1 MNVTNIFLTCCK
13 INMTKFLIL
22 LGIVGW
28 ATGFAQNASI
38 PDALQVKKKYNFI
51 QFNDPALLKTLVSGL
66 QSAKTNAYSIVH
78 FGDSHIQAE
87 GPTSVARKNLQA
99 LYGDAG
105 RGMMFAYSAANSY
118 SSILYG
124 TSHTGNW
131 TYAKSFQSAPKL
143 PLGVSGMTVRTDEK
157 NASLIFTLKQ
167 PNPSYQKLRIFIK
180 KDTTSFDFKVITA
193 DDQISIQLKDYQTS
207 ALPYIE
213 IPITGNQSK
222 ITIQLVQNRP
232 SQNSFEFYGMSLET
246 SQSKGVIYHSVGV
259 GASQYGSLLVE
270 ELLDEQLPTLSPN
283 LIILDFGTNNY
294 LYDNK
299 VKPELGP
306 QIELIIK
313 NIRVSAPKAT
323 ILLTSTQDLYYKST
337 HVTSGI
343 VFRNLIDSL
352 AKKNQCLF
360 WDWYAVSGGKKSLVK
375 WRDAGYAQTDLVHL
389 TTKGYE
395 LKGQLLFEAI
405 KNSMDS
411 LAKNSSLSSLSIAY
425 SEQKEQIAEVVP
437 EKKIEEKKVVEK
449 DKNPTNQ
456 VVKVDPKKK
465 EVKPQTP
472 KKEPIKKASA
482 KVHIVKKGDTLY
494 GLAAK
499 YKTSVAQLKKVN
511 KLKSDSLQ
519 IGQKL
524 SIP

>member
-1 MNVTNIFLTCCK
+1 MIKNVL
-13 INMTKFLIL
+13 LL
-22 LGIVGW
+22 LGVVLGQYL
-28 ATGFAQNASI
+28 FSQSNSSI
-38 PDALQVKKKYNFI
+38 PVQLSVKNKLNFI
-51 QFNDPALLKTLVSGL
+51 QFQDATLFKQMISGL
-66 QSAKTNAYSIVH
+66 NSAKSNGYSIVH

-99 LYGDAG
+99 LYGDGG

-118 SSILYG
+118 SSILYS

-167 PNPSYQKLRIFIK
+167 PNTSYQKLRIFIK
-180 KDTTSFDFKVITA
+180 KDSSSFDFKILTA
-193 DDQISIQLKDYQTS
+193 DDQISLNIKDYLS
-207 ALPYIE
+207 SKLPYIE
-213 IPITGNQSK
+213 VPITGGQTK
-222 ITIQLVQNRP
+222 ITIQLVQNSS
-232 SQNSFEFYGMSLET
+232 SQNFFEFYGMSLET
-246 SQSKGVIYHSVGV
+246 AQNKGVLYHSVGV

-270 ELLDEQLPTLSPN
+270 ELLDDQLPTLNPN
-283 LIILDFGTNNY
+283 LVILDFGTNNY
-294 LYDNK
+294 LYDDK

-306 QIELIIK
+306 QIEEIIR
-313 NIRVSAPKAT
+313 NLRSYVPKAT
-323 ILLTSTQDLYYKST
+323 ILLTSTQDLYYKSK

-375 WRDAGYAQTDLVHL
+375 WRDAGYSQTDLVHL

-411 LAKNSSLSSLSIAY
+411 LSKNTALQSLSIPY
-425 SEQKEQIAEVVP
+425 SEKKETVAEVVP
-437 EKKIEEKKVVEK
+437 EKKTEEKKVVEK
-449 DKNPTNQ
+449 
-456 VVKVDPKKK
+456 KVDPKKQ
-465 EVKPQTP
+465 EVKQQTP
-472 KKEPIKKASA
+472 KKETKKPKA
-482 KVHIVKKGDTLY
+482 KVHTVKKGDTLY
-494 GLAAK
+494 EIAAK
-499 YKTSVAQLKKVN
+499 YKTTVAQLKKIN
-511 KLKSDSLQ
+511 KLKSDNLQ

-524 SIP
+524 TLP

>member
-1 MNVTNIFLTCCK
+1 MKYIPLLLFFGVLNHAISQNNAGIPSQLNVKNKL
-13 INMTKFLIL
+13 
-22 LGIVGW
+22 
-28 ATGFAQNASI
+28 
-38 PDALQVKKKYNFI
+38 NFI
-51 QFNDPALLKTLVSGL
+51 QFQDATLFQQMVSGL
-66 QSAKTNAYSIVH
+66 TSAKTNGYSVVH

-87 GPTSVARKNLQA
+87 GPTSVVRKNLQA
-99 LYGDAG
+99 LHGDAG

-157 NASLIFTLKQ
+157 NATLIFTLKQ

-222 ITIQLVQNRP
+222 IAIQLVQNSP
-232 SQNSFEFYGMSLET
+232 NQNFFEFYGMSLET
-246 SQSKGVIYHSVGV
+246 SQNKGLIYHSVGV
-259 GASQYGSLLVE
+259 GASQYGSLLLE
-270 ELLDEQLPTLSPN
+270 ELLDEQLPSLNPN
-283 LIILDFGTNNY
+283 LILLDFGTNNY
-294 LYDNK
+294 LYDNQ

-306 QIELIIK
+306 QIEKII
-313 NIRVSAPKAT
+313 NNLRSIAPKAT
-323 ILLTSTQDLYYKST
+323 ILLTSTQDLYYKSK

-343 VFRNLIDSL
+343 IFRNLIDSL
-352 AKKNQCLF
+352 AKKNHCLF

-405 KNSMDS
+405 KNSLDTIS
-411 LAKNSSLSSLSIAY
+411 KNSTLQSLTIAY
-425 SEQKEQIAEVVP
+425 SEQKETIPEVIP
-437 EKKIEEKKVVEK
+437 ETKPENK
-449 DKNPTNQ
+449 Q
-456 VVKVDPKKK
+456 VVKVEPKKQDPKKDTNK
-465 EVKPQTP
+465 KPTT
-472 KKEPIKKASA
+472 
-482 KVHIVKKGDTLY
+482 KVHVVKKGDSLY
-494 GLAAK
+494 GIAAK
-499 YKTSVAQLKKVN
+499 YKTTVPLLKKAN
-511 KLKSDSLQ
+511 KLKSDTLQ

-524 SIP
+524 TIP

>member
-1 MNVTNIFLTCCK
+1 MKYIPLLLFFGVLNHAISQNNAGIPPQLNVKNKL
-13 INMTKFLIL
+13 
-22 LGIVGW
+22 
-28 ATGFAQNASI
+28 
-38 PDALQVKKKYNFI
+38 NFI
-51 QFNDPALLKTLVSGL
+51 QFQDATLFQQMVTGL
-66 QSAKTNAYSIVH
+66 TSAKTNGYSVVH

-131 TYAKSFQSAPKL
+131 TYAKSFQSSPKL

-157 NASLIFTLKQ
+157 NASLIFNLKQ
-167 PNPSYQKLRIFIK
+167 PNSSYQKLRVFIK
-180 KDTTSFDFKVITA
+180 KDTSSFDFKIVTA
-193 DDQISIQLKDYQTS
+193 EDQISIKIKDHVS
-207 ALPYIE
+207 SNLPYID

-222 ITIQLVQNRP
+222 ITIQLVQNSP
-232 SQNSFEFYGMSLET
+232 NQNLFEFYGMSLET
-246 SQSKGVIYHSVGV
+246 SQNKGLIYHSVGV
-259 GASQYGSLLVE
+259 GASQYGSLLLE
-270 ELLDEQLPTLSPN
+270 ELLDEQLPSLNPN
-283 LIILDFGTNNY
+283 LILLDFGTNNY
-294 LYDNK
+294 LYDNQ

-306 QIELIIK
+306 QIEKII
-313 NIRVSAPKAT
+313 NNLRSIAPKAT
-323 ILLTSTQDLYYKST
+323 ILLTSTQDLYYKSK

-352 AKKNQCLF
+352 AKKNHCLF

-405 KNSMDS
+405 KNSLDTISKNSTLQS
-411 LAKNSSLSSLSIAY
+411 LAIAY
-425 SEQKEQIAEVVP
+425 SEQKETIPEVIP
-437 EKKIEEKKVVEK
+437 EVKPENK
-449 DKNPTNQ
+449 Q
-456 VVKVDPKKK
+456 VVKVEPKKPEVKKQDPKKDTNK
-465 EVKPQTP
+465 KPTT
-472 KKEPIKKASA
+472 
-482 KVHIVKKGDTLY
+482 KVHVVKKGDSLY
-494 GLAAK
+494 GIAAK
-499 YKTSVAQLKKVN
+499 YKTTVPLLKKAN
-511 KLKSDSLQ
+511 KLKSDTLQ

-524 SIP
+524 TIP

>member
-1 MNVTNIFLTCCK
+1 MKYIPLLLFFGVLNHAISQNNAGIPPQLNVKNKL
-13 INMTKFLIL
+13 
-22 LGIVGW
+22 
-28 ATGFAQNASI
+28 
-38 PDALQVKKKYNFI
+38 NFI
-51 QFNDPALLKTLVSGL
+51 QFQDATLFQQMVTGL
-66 QSAKTNAYSIVH
+66 TSAKTNGYSVVH

-157 NASLIFTLKQ
+157 NASLIFNLKQ
-167 PNPSYQKLRIFIK
+167 PNSSYQKLRVFIK
-180 KDTTSFDFKVITA
+180 KDTSSFDFKIVTA
-193 DDQISIQLKDYQTS
+193 EDQISIKIKDHVS
-207 ALPYIE
+207 SNLPYID

-222 ITIQLVQNRP
+222 ITIQLVQNSP
-232 SQNSFEFYGMSLET
+232 NQNFFEFYGMSLET

-259 GASQYGSLLVE
+259 GASQYGSMLVE

-343 VFRNLIDSL
+343 IFRNLIDSL

-425 SEQKEQIAEVVP
+425 SEQKETIPEVIP
-437 EKKIEEKKVVEK
+437 EVKPENK
-449 DKNPTNQ
+449 Q
-456 VVKVDPKKK
+456 VVKVEPKKP
-465 EVKPQTP
+465 EVKKQAP
-472 KKEPIKKASA
+472 KKDTNKKPTT
-482 KVHIVKKGDTLY
+482 KVHVVKKGDSLY
-494 GLAAK
+494 GIAAK
-499 YKTSVAQLKKVN
+499 YKTTVPLLKKAN
-511 KLKSDSLQ
+511 KLKSDNLQ

-524 SIP
+524 TIP

>member
-1 MNVTNIFLTCCK
+1 MKYIPLLLFFGVLNHAISQNNAGIPPQLNVKNKL
-13 INMTKFLIL
+13 
-22 LGIVGW
+22 
-28 ATGFAQNASI
+28 
-38 PDALQVKKKYNFI
+38 NFI
-51 QFNDPALLKTLVSGL
+51 QFQDATLFQQMVTGL
-66 QSAKTNAYSIVH
+66 TSAQSNGYSVVH

-143 PLGVSGMTVRTDEK
+143 PIGVSGMTVRTDEK
-157 NASLIFTLKQ
+157 NASLIFNLKQ
-167 PNPSYQKLRIFIK
+167 PNSSYQKLRVFIK
-180 KDTTSFDFKVITA
+180 KDTSSFDFKIVTA
-193 DDQISIQLKDYQTS
+193 EDQISIKIKDHVS
-207 ALPYIE
+207 SNLPYID

-222 ITIQLVQNRP
+222 ITIQLVQNSP
-232 SQNSFEFYGMSLET
+232 NQNFFEFYGMSLET
-246 SQSKGVIYHSVGV
+246 SQNKGLIYHSVGV
-259 GASQYGSLLVE
+259 GASQYGSLLLE
-270 ELLDEQLPTLSPN
+270 ELLDEQLPSLNPN

-294 LYDNK
+294 LYDNQ

-306 QIELIIK
+306 QIEKII
-313 NIRVSAPKAT
+313 NNLRSIAPKAT
-323 ILLTSTQDLYYKST
+323 ILLTSTQDLYYKSK

-352 AKKNQCLF
+352 AKKNHCLF

-411 LAKNSSLSSLSIAY
+411 LVKKPTLQSLAISY
-425 SEQKEQIAEVVP
+425 SEQKETIPEVIP
-437 EKKIEEKKVVEK
+437 EVKPENK
-449 DKNPTNQ
+449 Q
-456 VVKVDPKKK
+456 VVKVEPKKPEVKKQDPKKDTNK
-465 EVKPQTP
+465 KPTT
-472 KKEPIKKASA
+472 
-482 KVHIVKKGDTLY
+482 KVHVVKKGDSLY
-494 GLAAK
+494 GIAAK
-499 YKTSVAQLKKVN
+499 YKTTVPLLKKAN
-511 KLKSDSLQ
+511 KLKSDNLQ

-524 SIP
+524 TIP

>member
-1 MNVTNIFLTCCK
+1 MKYIPLLLFFGVLNHAISQNNAGIPPQLNVKNKL
-13 INMTKFLIL
+13 
-22 LGIVGW
+22 
-28 ATGFAQNASI
+28 
-38 PDALQVKKKYNFI
+38 NFI
-51 QFNDPALLKTLVSGL
+51 QFQDATLFQQMVTGL
-66 QSAKTNAYSIVH
+66 TSAKTNGYSVVH

-157 NASLIFTLKQ
+157 NASLIFNLKQ
-167 PNPSYQKLRIFIK
+167 PNSSYQKLRVFIK
-180 KDTTSFDFKVITA
+180 KDTSSFDFKIVTA
-193 DDQISIQLKDYQTS
+193 EDQISIKIKDHVS
-207 ALPYIE
+207 SNLPYID

-222 ITIQLVQNRP
+222 ITIQLVQNSP
-232 SQNSFEFYGMSLET
+232 NQNFFEFYGMSLET
-246 SQSKGVIYHSVGV
+246 SQNKGLIYHSVGV
-259 GASQYGSLLVE
+259 GASQYGSLLLE
-270 ELLDEQLPTLSPN
+270 ELLDEQLPSLNPN

-294 LYDNK
+294 LYDNQ

-306 QIELIIK
+306 QIEKII
-313 NIRVSAPKAT
+313 NNLRSIAPKAT

-343 VFRNLIDSL
+343 IFRNLIDSL
-352 AKKNQCLF
+352 AKKNHCLF

-411 LAKNSSLSSLSIAY
+411 LVKKPTLQSLAISY
-425 SEQKEQIAEVVP
+425 SEQKETIPEVIP
-437 EKKIEEKKVVEK
+437 EVKPENK
-449 DKNPTNQ
+449 Q
-456 VVKVDPKKK
+456 VVKVEPKKPEVKKQDPKKDTNK
-465 EVKPQTP
+465 KPTT
-472 KKEPIKKASA
+472 
-482 KVHIVKKGDTLY
+482 KVHVVKKGDSLY
-494 GLAAK
+494 GIAAK
-499 YKTSVAQLKKVN
+499 YKTTVPLLKKAN
-511 KLKSDSLQ
+511 KLKSDNLQ

-524 SIP
+524 TIP